1 MSSSAGGMK
10 KTAWPEV
17 KGMSAA
23 EAAKI
28 IKRDM
33 PEANIVFCTADE
45 DGTMELVLDRVDVV
59 LDTVAVTPTE
69 LAPTGSIKSSWP
81 EVVGMS
87 IEDAKETIL
96 RSNNVLEVVAVPLGA
111 PDDDGEL
118 KPNRVRLFVNTVDA
132 TPFVG

>member
-1 MSSSAGGMK
+1 MSSSAGGKK

-17 KGMSAA
+17 KGMPAA

-45 DGTMELVLDRVDVV
+45 DGTMELVFDRVDVV
-59 LDTVAVTPTE
+59 LDTVAVTPTLE
-69 LAPTGSIKSSWP
+69 LAPAGSIKSSWP

-87 IEDAKETIL
+87 IEDAKEL
-96 RSNNVLEVVAVPLGA
+96 
-111 PDDDGEL
+111 DDPQEQQ
-118 KPNRVRLFVNTVDA
+118 
-132 TPFVG
+132 